1 MTVHTIRLPDML
13 YGDELRTILW
23 DDEAATV
30 EGDHS
35 NIPWMRERIAAAPTE
50 LVNETCTIPLK
61 DPGRDPRE
69 FWRLLTAVF
78 YPVAREPLR
87 STMPAVLRDVELTEL
102 VIHPSLPGWGGG
114 VSAGRD
120 PGRGRQQHRALARR
134 HPRGHRDGRPRSR
147 RTLADQGRPHR
158 LSRPPLSRDAEA
170 GISLPEPPRNPVDS
184 KP

>member
-35 NIPWMRERIAAAPTE
+35 NIPWMRERIADAPTE

-87 STMPAVLRDVELTEL
+87 STMPAVLRDVEPTEL
-102 VIHPSLPGWGGG
+102 VMHPSLTRVIYPDGAEEYRPVMIWDEDGGNIEDLFG
-114 VSAGRD
+114 GTLEVTETVD
-120 PGRGRQQHRALARR
+120 PDQDGPWRT
-134 HPRGHRDGRPRSR
+134 RDGRI
-147 RTLADQGRPHR
+147 A
-158 LSRPPLSRDAEA
+158 
-170 GISLPEPPRNPVDS
+170 SLGLL
-184 KP
+184 

>member
-69 FWRLLTAVF
+69 FWRLLIAVF
-78 YPVAREPLR
+78 YPVADEPLR
-87 STMPAVLRDVELTEL
+87 STMPAVLRDVEPSEL
-102 VIHPSLPGWGGG
+102 VIHPSLTRVTYPDGAEEYRPVWLHDEKDLASDDMMYGGTLEL
-114 VSAGRD
+114 AEPLD
-120 PGRGRQQHRALARR
+120 PENGMVWRTK
-134 HPRGHRDGRPRSR
+134 DGRI
-147 RTLADQGRPHR
+147 A
-158 LSRPPLSRDAEA
+158 
-170 GISLPEPPRNPVDS
+170 SLGLL
-184 KP
+184 

>member
-1 MTVHTIRLPDML
+1 MTVHTIRLPDRL
-13 YGDELRTILW
+13 YGREPRTILW

-35 NIPWMRERIAAAPTE
+35 KIPWMRERMAAAPTE

-87 STMPAVLRDVELTEL
+87 STMPAVLHDVEPTEL
-102 VIHPSLPGWGGG
+102 VMHPNLTRVVFPDGAEEYLPVRIWDENGGNIEDLFG
-114 VSAGRD
+114 YTLEVTETVD
-120 PGRGRQQHRALARR
+120 PDQDGPWRT
-134 HPRGHRDGRPRSR
+134 RDGRI
-147 RTLADQGRPHR
+147 A
-158 LSRPPLSRDAEA
+158 
-170 GISLPEPPRNPVDS
+170 SLGLL
-184 KP
+184 

>member
-1 MTVHTIRLPDML
+1 MTVHTIRLPDRR
-13 YGDELRTILW
+13 YGRELRTILW

-35 NIPWMRERIAAAPTE
+35 KIPWMRERIAAAPTE

-87 STMPAVLRDVELTEL
+87 STMPAVLRNVEPSEL
-102 VIHPSLPGWGGG
+102 VIHPSLTRVIYPDGAEEYRPVWLHNEKDLASSLSGF
-114 VSAGRD
+114 GRM
-120 PGRGRQQHRALARR
+120 R
-134 HPRGHRDGRPRSR
+134 
-147 RTLADQGRPHR
+147 
-158 LSRPPLSRDAEA
+158 
-170 GISLPEPPRNPVDS
+170 
-184 KP
+184 